1 MCVSVYVTSG
11 DLTVKLSMSILLRYA
26 RRVGF
31 LPAAWR
37 RRPRRR
43 RKGRKIPSYI
53 WHHIHNRVPYVVDSF
68 YIADYVDCTSKHYF
82 IYYHVYYCTPLIT
95 VRNSLYGY
103 IIITVTNFYCCVLM
117 TEDYDIGWVANRG
130 GRTRAETCLFYVY
143 GYVVYLFQDM
153 EYLLPCFVPS
163 KVWIPSYR
171 RTFERYIWIPSKVI
185 FTASKFSLFRHSPL
199 VTINLFYY

>member
-103 IIITVTNFYCCVLM
+103 IIIRLLWLIFIAVFWWPKTTILVELPIVVVGRERKLAYFMCMEMLFICFKIWNIYYLASCLRRYLRTV
-117 TEDYDIGWVANRG
+117 
-130 GRTRAETCLFYVY
+130 
-143 GYVVYLFQDM
+143 
-153 EYLLPCFVPS
+153 VPS
-163 KVWIPSYR
+163 KD
-171 RTFERYIWIPSKVI
+171 IWIPS
-185 FTASKFSLFRHSPL
+185 
-199 VTINLFYY
+199 